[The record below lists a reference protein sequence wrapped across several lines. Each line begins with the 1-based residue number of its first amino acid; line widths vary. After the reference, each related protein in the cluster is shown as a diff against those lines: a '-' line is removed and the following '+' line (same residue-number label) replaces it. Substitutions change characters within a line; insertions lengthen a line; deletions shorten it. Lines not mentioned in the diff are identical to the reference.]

1 MDSLIKEL
9 KKVKDFRRRQGRRHP
24 LWLVLLIV
32 ILAAMQGYL
41 GYRAMGDFAK
51 ANQQLIVKKFKISS
65 PKVPSSSTIRRVL
78 MGVDWSNLQ
87 DIFNQWS
94 SSLCES
100 DDLRDW
106 VCIDGKSLGSTVDN
120 FGNSHQNFVSFV
132 SLYSQEY
139 QVVLGLN
146 CFENKRCSEIKQVQ
160 EIIEDLPLKNQVFTL
175 DALHCQKQTV
185 KKIIESKNH
194 YLITVKKNQK
204 KLYQALESVAHN
216 QEPLSIKI
224 EQDKSHGRQI
234 KRQVAVFK
242 SIDSL
247 KSSWYEIKSLIRVER
262 WGKRGKKDYHQVAYY
277 ISSVW
282 EKADYFSEKI
292 KGHWQIENRLH
303 WVKDVIFKEDDSSI
317 AHFQARTNLSILQ
330 TIAINL
336 FRLLGFVSI
345 TEGQRWLNNRWSRLW
360 ILLE

>member
-1 MDSLIKEL
+1 MTACC
-9 KKVKDFRRRQGRRHP
+9 G
-24 LWLVLLIV
+24 
-32 ILAAMQGYL
+32 
-41 GYRAMGDFAK
+41 
-51 ANQQLIVKKFKISS
+51 
-65 PKVPSSSTIRRVL
+65 
-78 MGVDWSNLQ
+78 
-87 DIFNQWS
+87 
-94 SSLCES
+94 
-100 DDLRDW
+100 
-106 VCIDGKSLGSTVDN
+106 LGSTVDN

-175 DALHCQKQTV
+175 DALHSLADFLLDGNHQDRSPRCQKQTV
-185 KKIIESKNH
+185 QKIIESKNH

-292 KGHWQIENRLH
+292 KGHWPIENRLH